1 MMKTMLLL
9 ALIGGMVAAGAA
21 FAAEPVKIGLMAPL
35 TGAWA
40 SEGQDMKQIV
50 DLLAETLNAAGGIG
64 GRRVQVIAA
73 DDGGDP
79 RTAALAAQRLSTQG
93 IVAVIGT
100 YGSAVT
106 EASQGIFDE
115 AGIVQVANGSTAIR
129 LTEKRLKHFLRTC
142 PRDDEQGLVAYRA
155 LKKGGYKAIGILH
168 DNSSYAKGLAD
179 ETRSLLG
186 KDGANIV
193 FFEALTPRQNDYT
206 TILTTMRR
214 AGPDIVFYTGYYGEA
229 GLLLRQKTEMK
240 WPVPFLGGDATN
252 NPDLVKIAGIAAA
265 TGYRFVSPPVPQDL
279 DTPESKA
286 FMESYRKKYKAEP
299 GSVWAVLAGDGFRV
313 VARAIE
319 ATGSTDADKITAYL
333 KNELKDFPG
342 LTGPISFDQKG
353 DRIGDL
359 YRVYEVDAGGKFIM
373 QP

>member
-1 MMKTMLLL
+1 MRKLMLL
-9 ALIGGMVAAGAA
+9 ALIGLLAASPALAA
-21 FAAEPVKIGLMAPL
+21 DPIRIGLMAPL

-50 DLLAETLNAAGGIG
+50 DLLAETLNSAGGIN
-64 GRRVQVIAA
+64 GRPVQVIAA

-79 RTAALAAQRLSTQG
+79 RTAGLAAQRLSTQNV
-93 IVAVIGT
+93 VAVIGT

-106 EASQGIFDE
+106 EASQAIFDE

-129 LTEKRLKHFLRTC
+129 LSEKGLKFFLRTC
-142 PRDDEQGLVAYRA
+142 PRDDEQGLVAYRT

-168 DNSSYAKGLAD
+168 DNSSYARGLAD
-179 ETRSLLG
+179 ETRALLQKNG
-186 KDGANIV
+186 IKPV

-206 TILTTMRR
+206 AILTKMRK
-214 AGPDIVFYTGYYGEA
+214 ANPDIVFFTGYYGEA

-252 NPDLVKIAGIAAA
+252 NPDLVKIAGIQAAR
-265 TGYRFVSPPVPQDL
+265 GFRFVSPPVPQDL
-279 DTPESKA
+279 DTPEAKT
-286 FMESYRKKYKAEP
+286 FMQNFRTKYKAEP

-319 ATGSTDADKITAYL
+319 ATGSTEADKITAYL
-333 KNELKDFPG
+333 KKELENFPG
-342 LTGPISFDQKG
+342 LTGPISFDEKG
-353 DRIGDL
+353 DRVGDL
-359 YRVYEVDAGGKFIM
+359 YRVYEVDAAGNFIM